1 MKLISFGLCFFT
13 MNAAVEAALSIELE
27 QGGASTRGA
36 GVALYRERANLVAGK
51 EFSFVGEYKDGFIR
65 MMDPPWVM
73 VTHER
78 RLHWRIYF
86 FMDTGEGFER
96 AVSGYLDPEQVKRVE
111 PLPAVRRYV
120 EGMKRGGRHGRFT
133 EPELSLRAVYGD
145 TLPEAF
151 AKLDPVKTK
160 VGLYCDN
167 LGQPAAD
174 LQQCFGMKPDKEHAA
189 GVARFTGVVFLNRP
203 DFHYHQRE
211 EQKLHHFNLK
221 LAHAKPIKM
230 NLTYPEAKR
239 RFADELAEAG
249 PRLAKLCEAN
259 GLKYA
264 PAPNDSAK
272 VSWVDGN
279 LAVSG
284 LITPRPD
291 FSIKPVPY
299 ATATVC
305 FDPEAAK
312 RRRLLFVKR
321 IHQDP
326 KD

>member
-27 QGGASTRGA
+27 QGGASTRGT

-78 RLHWRIYF
+78 RLHWRINF

-96 AVSGYLDPEQVKRVE
+96 AVSRYLDPEQVKRVE

-120 EGMKRGGRHGRFT
+120 EGMKRGGRHRRFT

-160 VGLYCDN
+160 VDLYCDN

-174 LQQCFGMKPDKEHAA
+174 LQQCFGMKPDKAHAA
-189 GVARFTGVVFLNRP
+189 G
-203 DFHYHQRE
+203 
-211 EQKLHHFNLK
+211 
-221 LAHAKPIKM
+221 
-230 NLTYPEAKR
+230 
-239 RFADELAEAG
+239 
-249 PRLAKLCEAN
+249 
-259 GLKYA
+259 
-264 PAPNDSAK
+264 
-272 VSWVDGN
+272 
-279 LAVSG
+279 
-284 LITPRPD
+284 
-291 FSIKPVPY
+291 
-299 ATATVC
+299 
-305 FDPEAAK
+305 
-312 RRRLLFVKR
+312 
-321 IHQDP
+321 
-326 KD
+326 